1 MDRAARGAGVKKGHK
16 AAQKTRSH
24 RPSPKACIKGRL
36 CIDKPGALLKRVGAL
51 QKDIA
56 LLKTLA
62 IPLRNIDLQLLRP
75 FSLYMVDASVMPTS
89 SVVTSTRR

>member
-1 MDRAARGAGVKKGHK
+1 VRIAWLKPQRAQSLLLFCHGHQVSPPR
-16 AAQKTRSH
+16 AQIGTE
-24 RPSPKACIKGRL
+24 ACTNGRL

-62 IPLRNIDLQLLRP
+62 IP
-75 FSLYMVDASVMPTS
+75 
-89 SVVTSTRR
+89 